1 MKKDQTVDYLRIV
14 ADYEKKWNRKQ
25 KEPDSIPDEDVYRGD
40 TVDYM
45 TVEDSDVFLVKSH
58 HRIEKILRR
67 SSSSCDIID
76 MAQMKGVSS
85 MAQQM
90 YLIGI

>member
-14 ADYEKKWNRKQ
+14 ADYEKKRNRKQ

-45 TVEDSDVFLVKSH
+45 AAVRK
-58 HRIEKILRR
+58 
-67 SSSSCDIID
+67 
-76 MAQMKGVSS
+76 
-85 MAQQM
+85 
-90 YLIGI
+90 Y